1 MMRKLCIF
9 AVVLL
14 MLLFSV
20 GSIKV
25 SAATTDNLQQDLAD
39 TVNADSLD
47 LPDELEELL
56 GEHHCDLN
64 DPATLLTLSPGE
76 LCSALWDMA
85 VDAAAAPLRLL
96 GTLLMLTMLSA
107 GLGSMGDA
115 CVGQRDLQ
123 RLLFLICSLVC
134 VGIAAKP
141 LCDCLHQTATAL
153 EDAKLFMLS
162 FVPVFTASVTASGH
176 IASGIGYQT
185 FLFFLIEAIGVL
197 QTNLLFPAMQS
208 AAALSLA
215 DCINP
220 AFSLHRIV
228 EAIRK
233 AVVWILGTVMT
244 VFTALLSVRSFVAVS
259 ADGLSA
265 KTLKL
270 LSAGL
275 IPVVGSA
282 VSDAYATLQGS
293 LRLMR
298 NGIGVVGIL
307 AILWLML
314 PPLLTVLLYRA
325 VFSIAALPAEIFG
338 TGSLAALYRNSA
350 NVLSAAMAI
359 LIAFTM
365 MMVLSTALM
374 LLLLQ
379 GNQ

>member
-1 MMRKLCIF
+1 MRKFCIF
-9 AVVLL
+9 AVVSL

-20 GSIKV
+20 GGIKA
-25 SAATTDNLQQDLAD
+25 SAATNNLQQDLAD
-39 TVNADSLD
+39 TVNADALE
-47 LPDELEELL
+47 LPDTLEDLL
-56 GEHHCDLN
+56 DDHDVDLN

-76 LCSALWDMA
+76 LCSALWKMA

-96 GTLLMLTMLSA
+96 GTLLMLTMVSA
-107 GLGSMGDA
+107 GLGGMGDA

-123 RLLFLICSLVC
+123 RLLFLICSMVC

-141 LCDCLHQTATAL
+141 LCDCLYQTAKAL

-197 QTNLLFPAMQS
+197 QTNLLFPAIQS
-208 AAALSLA
+208 AAALGLA

-220 AFSLHRIV
+220 AFSLHKIV

-233 AVVWILGTVMT
+233 AVVWILGTVMAL
-244 VFTALLSVRSFVAVS
+244 FTALLSVRSFVAVS

-270 LSAGL
+270 LSTGL
-275 IPVVGSA
+275 IPVVGNA
-282 VSDAYATLQGS
+282 VSDAYGTLQGS

-298 NGIGVVGIL
+298 SGIGVVGIL

-314 PPLLTVLLYRA
+314 PPLLTVLLYRV
-325 VFSIAALPAEIFG
+325 VFSVAALPAEIFG
-338 TGSLAALYRNSA
+338 TGSLAVLYRNSA

-359 LIAFTM
+359 LTAYTM

-374 LLLLQ
+374 LLLLH

>member
-1 MMRKLCIF
+1 MRKFCIF
-9 AVVLL
+9 SV
-14 MLLFSV
+14 MMILLFSA
-20 GSIKV
+20 GGIRA
-25 SAATTDNLQQDLAD
+25 SAATTSNTQQDLAD
-39 TVNADSLD
+39 CIQADSLD

-56 GEHHCDLN
+56 DHHDFDIS
-64 DPATLLTLSPGE
+64 DPSALLTLSPGE
-76 LCSALWDMA
+76 LCSALWNIA

-96 GTLLMLTMLSA
+96 GTLLTLTMLSA
-107 GLGSMGDA
+107 GLCGMGDA

-123 RLLFLICSLVC
+123 RLLFLICSMIC

-141 LCDCLHQTATAL
+141 LCDCLYQTATAL

-197 QTNLLFPAMQS
+197 QTNFLFPAIQS
-208 AAALSLA
+208 AAALGLA

-220 AFSLHRIV
+220 AFSLHKIV

-244 VFTALLSVRSFVAVS
+244 LFTALLSMRSFVAIS

-270 LSAGL
+270 LSSGL
-275 IPVVGSA
+275 IPVVGNA
-282 VSDAYATLQGS
+282 VSDAYGTLQGS

-298 NGIGVVGIL
+298 SGIGVVGIL

-314 PPLLTVLLYRA
+314 PPLLTILLYRA
-325 VFSIAALPAEIFG
+325 AFSIAALPAEIFG
-338 TGSLAALYRNSA
+338 TGSLTVLYRNSA

-359 LIAFTM
+359 LSAYTM

-374 LLLLQ
+374 LLLLH

>member
-1 MMRKLCIF
+1 MRKFCIF
-9 AVVLL
+9 AVVFL
-14 MLLFSV
+14 MLLFFANEFSA
-20 GSIKV
+20 
-25 SAATTDNLQQDLAD
+25 SAAATNDLQQELAD
-39 TVNADSLD
+39 TIHADSLE

-56 GEHHCDLN
+56 ENHDFDLS
-64 DPATLLTLSPGE
+64 DPATLLALSPGE
-76 LCSALWDMA
+76 LCSALWDIA

-96 GTLLMLTMLSA
+96 GTLLMLTLLSA
-107 GLGSMGDA
+107 GLGGMGDA
-115 CVGQRDLQ
+115 CTGQRDLQ
-123 RLLFLICSLVC
+123 RILFMICSMVC
-134 VGIAAKP
+134 ISIAAKP
-141 LCDCLHQTATAL
+141 LCSCLYQTATAL

-185 FLFFLIEAIGVL
+185 FLFFLIEAIGIL
-197 QTNLLFPAMQS
+197 QTNLLFPAIQS
-208 AAALSLA
+208 AAALGLA

-233 AVVWILGTVMT
+233 AVVWILSTVMT
-244 VFTALLSVRSFVAVS
+244 LFTALLSVRSFVAVS

-270 LSAGL
+270 LSTGF
-275 IPVVGSA
+275 IPIVGSA
-282 VSDAYATLQGS
+282 VSDAYGTLQGS

-298 NGIGVVGIL
+298 SGIGVVGIL

-325 VFSIAALPAEIFG
+325 AFSIAALPAEIFG
-338 TGSLAALYRNSA
+338 TGSLATLYRNSA

-359 LIAFTM
+359 LAAYMM

-374 LLLLQ
+374 LLLLH